1 MGGFLCF
8 EFIYNFGCLENEKVM
23 PQNVGRKLAEA
34 IRRQIERILY
44 FCSAENVSPNLAIHE
59 MRKSFKRLRALLR
72 FYIDYPEEFSP
83 EYSKQIQQFGA
94 MLSTLRESFVNIHI
108 FEQISAQSTLI
119 SDRKIRNIK
128 EKLLDKNKVI
138 IESGFFEIHGY
149 QQIQSF
155 ARELEKQIVRIEI
168 ERPSHHQIVFQLIDS
183 YNQAFDCYHVIDID
197 STAEVLHELRKK
209 LKRLYYQFDYIRY
222 VHPRFFRLKTY
233 HLNKLTD
240 QLGEDH
246 DLFVFATEIKHEDYE
261 LTPSEAEIIEN
272 QVQHLRE
279 INMLKLHPRLKQ
291 FFNEPPEFF
300 IEKME
305 TIFKIHS
312 V

>member
-8 EFIYNFGCLENEKVM
+8 EFIYNFGCRENEKVM

-34 IRRQIERILY
+34 IRRQIGRILY

-108 FEQISAQSTLI
+108 FDQLSANSSLI
-119 SDRKIRNIK
+119 TEKKIKSVK
-128 EKLLDKNKVI
+128 EKLVDKN
-138 IESGFFEIHGY
+138 
-149 QQIQSF
+149 
-155 ARELEKQIVRIEI
+155 RELVERGFYDVHGCQSIHRFALELEQQIVRIEI
-168 ERPSHHQIVFQLIDS
+168 ERPSHYQIVSQLIDS
-183 YNQAFDCYHVIDID
+183 YDQAFNCYRLIGINSAADEFHD
-197 STAEVLHELRKK
+197 LRKK

-233 HLNKLTD
+233 HLNILTD
-240 QLGEDH
+240 QLGDDH
-246 DLFVFATEIKHEDYE
+246 DLFMFSIEIKQEDYE
-261 LTPSEAEIIEN
+261 LAPSEVEIVEN

-279 INMLKLHPRLKQ
+279 INMLKLHPRLRQ